1 MFPKR
6 KYELSFKAVLL
17 VLIMFTVHLS
27 GQDPEEFEIFV
38 VQEGWHTG
46 IIFKTNDVDSTI
58 WPEIVHY
65 RNKKFVD
72 VGWGDEKFY
81 QVPGYPVFVAARAV
95 LFPTQSVLRV
105 FPYSTPILSAYF
117 EDSRILKF
125 NITRQELDNLSR
137 FIAESYKRDEDG
149 NAQLS
154 ELYDD
159 NDHYFLATR
168 KYHLFR
174 TCNTWVA
181 LGFKESGFDVRSFFV
196 LYGKQLFKQ
205 LRDIPGAVFLRD

>member
-1 MFPKR
+1 MEKEK
-6 KYELSFKAVLL
+6 KYVLFFSTLLLLMVMKIML
-17 VLIMFTVHLS
+17 VS
-27 GQDPEEFEIFV
+27 GQNIDKFEVYV

-81 QVPGYPVFVAARAV
+81 QVPGYPFFTAARAV
-95 LFPTQSVLRV
+95 LLPTQSVLRV

-125 NITRQELDNLSR
+125 RITRQELDNLSR
-137 FIAESYKRDEDG
+137 FIAESYKRDENR
-149 NAQLS
+149 NAQFS

-196 LYGKQLFKQ
+196 LYGKQLFRQ
-205 LRDIPGAVFLRD
+205 LRDVHGAVFLRR

>member
-1 MFPKR
+1 MVPKK
-6 KYELSFKAVLL
+6 KYKLSLPIIFLFL
-17 VLIMFTVHLS
+17 VMFTRHLFC
-27 GQDPEEFEIFV
+27 QDLHAYEIFV

-46 IIFKTNDVDSTI
+46 IIFHTTDVDSTI
-58 WPEIVHY
+58 WPEIVYY
-65 RNKKFVD
+65 RDKKFVD

-81 QVPGYPVFVAARAV
+81 QVPGYPFFVAARAV

-105 FPYSTPILSAYF
+105 FPYSTPIFSAYF

-125 NITRQELDNLSR
+125 KITRQELDNLSR
-137 FIAESYKRDEDG
+137 FIAESYKRDENG

-154 ELYDD
+154 ELND
-159 NDHYFLATR
+159 NNNHYFLAT
-168 KYHLFR
+168 KNYHLFR

-196 LYGKQLFKQ
+196 LYGKQLFRQ
-205 LRDIPGAVFLRD
+205 LTDIPGAVFLRR

>member
-1 MFPKR
+1 MVPNRRYK
-6 KYELSFKAVLL
+6 LSFSVVFL
-17 VLIMFTVHLS
+17 VLVVFTTNLS
-27 GQDPEEFEIFV
+27 GQDHEEFEIFV

-65 RNKKFVD
+65 RNKTFVD

-81 QVPGYPVFVAARAV
+81 QVPGYPFFTAARAV
-95 LFPTQSVLRV
+95 LLPTQSVLRV

-117 EDSRILKF
+117 EDSRILKIGV
-125 NITRQELDNLSR
+125 NRQELNNISR
-137 FIAESYKRDEDG
+137 FVAESYQRNENG
-149 NAQLS
+149 EVQLS
-154 ELYDD
+154 QLYE
-159 NDHYFLATR
+159 NNNHYFLSTR
-168 KYHLFR
+168 NYHLFR

-196 LYGKQLFKQ
+196 LYGNQLFRQ
-205 LRDIPGAVFLRD
+205 LRDIPGAVFLRR